1 VADTSGLAQ
10 ILESYGP
17 WGLVAVLMVTCGALF
32 RAYVVARDKN
42 DTTLQAQVKGTT
54 ELVEEMTRAAVEQ
67 KNALMQL
74 TGALSTFE
82 RRLENV
88 ERRSRAKDLG

>member
-1 VADTSGLAQ
+1 MADITGLAQ
-10 ILESYGP
+10 LLQSYGP
-17 WGLVAVLMVTCGALF
+17 WGLVAVLMVTCGVLF

-54 ELVEEMTRAAVEQ
+54 ELVEEMTKAAVEQ
-67 KNALMQL
+67 KNALTNL
-74 TGALSTFE
+74 TSALQTFE

-88 ERRSRAKDLG
+88 ERRSRAKEMG